1 MQTRFDRSA
10 FKMKQTPEGYIA
22 GNAIVTRT
30 GVFEYVNADGTKRLE
45 LRHPDEVLRQD
56 SLDTLKL
63 KPVTNDHP
71 NEVVNVNNADKYSVG
86 SIGETVVVDGGNI
99 AVTFTVTNKDAV
111 KAIQGKRKRELSLG
125 YTLDLI
131 QEDGIYNGEVYTHR
145 QTNINY
151 NHLAIVERGRAG
163 RDARINMDGYAVQ
176 VVVDEAEEVFSM
188 EAKLQTLRVD
198 GLEYSASPEVVKH
211 LEKQEALR
219 LDAEKALVEAKANV
233 DSLQAKLD
241 ETVKAKLEAEA
252 KVNSDAIA
260 SLVAQHVELL
270 AKAGRVVNV
279 DSLASKSA
287 REVQEAV
294 ILAKNADMD
303 LSAKSDDY
311 VSARFDAI
319 IEALPSKDEE
329 ALNKQR
335 EQLQSINTDKKED
348 VAFTPDAQIAQLNA
362 QRGGGK

>member
-1 MQTRFDRSA
+1 METRFDRSA

-30 GVFEYVNADGTKRLE
+30 GVFEYINADGTKRLE
-45 LRHPDEVLRQD
+45 LRHPDEVLKPE

-86 SIGETVVVDGGNI
+86 SIGETVVVEDGNI

-125 YTLDLI
+125 YTLDLVK
-131 QEDGIYNGEVYTHR
+131 EDGVYNGEVYTHR

-163 RDARINMDGYAVQ
+163 RNARINMDGVAVQ
-176 VVVDEAEEVFSM
+176 VVAEETEEVSVM
-188 EAKLQTLRVD
+188 TDNLQTFRVD
-198 GLEYSASPEVVKH
+198 GLEYKASPEVVKH
-211 LEKQEALR
+211 VEKQEALR
-219 LDAEKALVEAKANV
+219 LDAEKALVEAKSNLDA
-233 DSLQAKLD
+233 LQAKLD
-241 ETVKAKLEAEA
+241 EAVKAKTEAEA

-260 SLVAQHVELL
+260 SLVASHVELL

-294 ILAKNADMD
+294 ILAKNPNMD
-303 LSAKSDDY
+303 LSDKSDDY

-335 EQLQSINTDKKED
+335 QQLQSINTDKKEVD
-348 VAFTPDAQIAQLNA
+348 LTSPKAQIDMLNA
-362 QRGGGK
+362 ERGGSK

>member
-1 MQTRFDRSA
+1 METRFDRSA
-10 FKMKQTPEGYIA
+10 FKMKKTKEGYIA
-22 GNAIVTRT
+22 GKAVVTRT
-30 GVFEYVNADGTKRLE
+30 GVFEYLNADGTKRLE
-45 LRHPDEVLRQD
+45 LRHPDEVLKPE

-63 KPVTNDHP
+63 KPVTNNHP
-71 NEVVNVNNADKYSVG
+71 NEIVNVNNADKYSVG
-86 SIGETVVVDGGNI
+86 STGETVEVDGQNI
-99 AVTFTVTNKDAV
+99 IVAFTVNNKDAV
-111 KAIQGKRKRELSLG
+111 VAIEGNKKRELSLG

-131 QEDGIYNGEVYTHR
+131 QEDGVYNGEVYTHR

-163 RDARINMDGYAVQ
+163 RDARINMDGSAVQ
-176 VVVDEAEEVFSM
+176 VMVEETEEVSVM
-188 EAKLQTLRVD
+188 TDNLQTFRVD
-198 GLEYSASPEVVKH
+198 GLEYKASPEVVKH

-241 ETVKAKLEAEA
+241 ETVKAKEVAEA

-270 AKAGRVVNV
+270 GKAGRVVNV

-294 ILAKNADMD
+294 ILAKNPDMD

-335 EQLQSINTDKKED
+335 QQLQSINKDSKAPVKNM
-348 VAFTPDAQIAQLNA
+348 AQAYNEA
-362 QRGGGK
+362 NHGGKA

>member
-30 GVFEYVNADGTKRLE
+30 GVFEYINADGTKRLE
-45 LRHPDEVLRQD
+45 LRHPDEVLKPE

-86 SIGETVVVDGGNI
+86 SIGETVIVEDGNI

-131 QEDGIYNGEVYTHR
+131 QEDGVYNGEVYTHR

-163 RDARINMDGYAVQ
+163 RNARINMDGVAVQ
-176 VVVDEAEEVFSM
+176 VVAEETEEVSVM
-188 EAKLQTLRVD
+188 TDNLQAFRVD
-198 GLEYSASPEVVKH
+198 GLEYKASPEVVRYA
-211 LEKQEALR
+211 EKQEALR
-219 LDAEKALVEAKANV
+219 LDAEKALVEAKSNLDA
-233 DSLQAKLD
+233 LQAKLD
-241 ETVKAKLEAEA
+241 EAVKAKKEAEA

-260 SLVAQHVELL
+260 SLVASHVELL

-294 ILAKNADMD
+294 ILAKNPNMD
-303 LSAKSDDY
+303 LSDKSDDY

-335 EQLQSINTDKKED
+335 QQLQSINTDKKEVD
-348 VAFTPDAQIAQLNA
+348 LTSPKAQIDMLNA
-362 QRGGGK
+362 ERGGSK

>member
-45 LRHPDEVLRQD
+45 LRHPDDVLRQD

-86 SIGETVVVDGGNI
+86 SIGETVIVEDGNI

-111 KAIQGKRKRELSLG
+111 KAIQGRRKQELSLG

-131 QEDGIYNGEVYTHR
+131 QEDGVYNGEAYTHR

-163 RDARINMDGYAVQ
+163 RIARINMDGLAVQ
-176 VVVDEAEEVFSM
+176 GVADETEEVSVM
-188 EAKLQTLRVD
+188 TANLQPVRVD
-198 GLEYSASPEVVKH
+198 GLEYKASPEVVKYA
-211 LEKQEALR
+211 EKQESLR
-219 LDAEKALVEAKANV
+219 LDAEKALIEAKSNLDA
-233 DSLQAKLD
+233 LQAKLD
-241 ETVKAKLEAEA
+241 EAVEAKKVAEA

-260 SLVAQHVELL
+260 SLVASHVELL

-279 DSLASKSA
+279 DSLASKSS
-287 REVQEAV
+287 REVKEAV
-294 ILAKNADMD
+294 ILAKNPSIN
-303 LSAKSDDY
+303 LSEKSDDY

-335 EQLQSINTDKKED
+335 EQVQSINSDKKD
-348 VAFTPDAQIAQLNA
+348 DDLTSPKAQIEKLNKE
-362 QRGGGK
+362 RGGSK

>member
-10 FKMKQTPEGYIA
+10 FKMKKTKEGYYNGKA
-22 GNAIVTRT
+22 VVTKT
-30 GVFEYVNADGTKRLE
+30 GVFQYLNADGTICRE
-45 LRHPDEVLRQD
+45 LRHADDVLKTE

-71 NEVVNVNNADKYSVG
+71 NELVNVDNVDKYSVG
-86 SIGETVVVDGGNI
+86 SIGETVEVHGNNIVV
-99 AVTFTVTNKDAV
+99 AFTVNNKDAV
-111 KAIQGKRKRELSLG
+111 MAIESNKKRELSLG

-176 VVVDEAEEVFSM
+176 VVVDEAEEVSVM
-188 EAKLQTLRVD
+188 TDNLQSLRVD
-198 GLEYSASPEVVKH
+198 GLEYKASPEVVKH
-211 LEKQEALR
+211 LEKQTALR

-241 ETVKAKLEAEA
+241 ETVKAKNEAEA

-260 SLVAQHVELL
+260 YLVASHVELL
-270 AKAGRVVNV
+270 GKAGRVVNV

-287 REVQEAV
+287 REVQEFV
-294 ILAKNADMD
+294 IKAKNADMD
-303 LSAKSDDY
+303 LSEKSDDY

-335 EQLQSINTDKKED
+335 EQLHSINTDKKED
-348 VAFTPDAQIAQLNA
+348 VAMTPDAQIAQLNA
-362 QRGGGK
+362 LRGGGK